1 MSNFPKNTEAE
12 TEIQYSYK
20 RKMCMF
26 YHSVKIFSLLC

>member
-20 RKMCMF
+20 NK
-26 YHSVKIFSLLC
+26 SVYVLSFG